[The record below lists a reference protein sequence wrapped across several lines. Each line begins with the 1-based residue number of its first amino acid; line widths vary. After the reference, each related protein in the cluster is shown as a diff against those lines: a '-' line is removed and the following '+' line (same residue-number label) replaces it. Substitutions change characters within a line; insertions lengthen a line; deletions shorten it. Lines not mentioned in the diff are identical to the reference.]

1 MIRALTSL
9 ALSAAVVLLC
19 DGPRSA
25 DRLALRM
32 GVLLQSGLWQL
43 ASSEVEEGPVGYRI
57 RLTGEIIP
65 YSDARIKLSK
75 DEFFHQCT
83 PGGVIDAIRSI
94 CLYVPDRGY

>member
-1 MIRALTSL
+1 MIRALASL
-9 ALSAAVVLLC
+9 TLSLAVVLPVMAHEAPTGWRYGWEC
-19 DGPRSA
+19 CSNQDCR
-25 DRLALRM
+25 
-32 GVLLQSGLWQL
+32 QL
-43 ASSEVEEGPVGYRI
+43 AGSEVEEGPVGYRI